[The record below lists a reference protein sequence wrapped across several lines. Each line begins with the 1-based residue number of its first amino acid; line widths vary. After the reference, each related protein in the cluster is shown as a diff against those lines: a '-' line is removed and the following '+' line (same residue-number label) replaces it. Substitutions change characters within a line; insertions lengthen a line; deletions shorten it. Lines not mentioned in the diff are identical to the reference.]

1 MKQTTLVYLIQD
13 QSWLFLFR
21 NKKENDVNHGK
32 WIGVGG
38 KKETYETIEEC
49 AIRETK
55 EETGYEIEELTF
67 HGIVYFIYADHEV
80 EEMNVFTSNS
90 FQGKQK
96 ECDEGILD
104 WIPINQ
110 IMDLDLWEGD
120 RIFLKDMIEQPN
132 KKFIYELHYDIN
144 SKLIE
149 CKELKE
155 TYG

>member
-38 KKETYETIEEC
+38 KKETNETIEEC

-55 EETGYEIEELTF
+55 EETGYEIDHLSF

-80 EEMNVFTSNS
+80 EEMNVFTSNT
-90 FQGKQK
+90 FHGIQK
-96 ECDEGILD
+96 ECDEGILA

-132 KKFIYELHYDIN
+132 KKFIYEFHYDIN
-144 SKLIE
+144 SKLLK